1 MAEEKKQDVSK
12 TNETQNA
19 ANKKPQKMTVDSKVD
34 PKQLESHPGWTNITD
49 NVMAQG
55 VGVRDLQGVMGNSAA
70 LKARQHLLNP
80 KKYKT
85 EYKKPNPGKM
95 PNNKD
100 PFPVDLKIEEFEAH
114 FPATRIYEMDTHVH
128 GQAAAQA
135 AMNVGNNAEKR
146 LVKLENN
153 MATLMR
159 LLFRVGSRMVINC
172 QYYGGQTPFE
182 KYKTIRCLCDDRVS
196 DGQNVQLDQCLYCTR
211 FEPVDG
217 QCYEI
222 MNDLGVNVAV
232 ALDDNQASY
241 NTIQDYVTQGRVEK
255 FHEALD
261 MAKVDLSMVTTRNQ
275 TEVDFDKAWGEG
287 LKMNWKYVPKEDQ
300 KTHIN
305 WRQSIN
311 DDGSNIGRLD
321 SYPGNEANAGYNIVG
336 NETSSTTAVMEKN
349 KAAMDAFQ
357 PKQTEGTSS
366 DNVKQAITEGKNIA
380 TNKDDCL
387 NYFKGEEYNKVKALC
402 RDKGVDPLVVG
413 CISYATRNTDYDSL
427 INSYQDCGSKIGTKN
442 PAIIVA
448 AMGTSPEVFTG
459 RLKQGSTDPEKR
471 SSYDALPR
479 FDLPLKEKKA
489 TTSEDSGSGA
499 TEYEEPTDK
508 QQLIWKDRDNWLWA
522 EIAERFARR
531 AEVAGGNMN
540 IDWFPKTCY
549 LYCMIAPELSNSRFD
564 EGEYGFP
571 FFDDQFEK
579 YGMNYSSEYG
589 MRTLNGTTKM
599 HYGIDIGSEG
609 GAEIHAVHDGTVK
622 EDGTGPCW
630 GDWHGICIDHGDGT
644 YSRYLHCE
652 TMCVKAGDQVTKGQ
666 VIGTVGGY
674 KGYDTHL
681 HLEISPGDA
690 LATKSPQGPLDYFP
704 KFRGVVNKGD
714 ALKPA

>member
-1 MAEEKKQDVSK
+1 
-12 TNETQNA
+12 
-19 ANKKPQKMTVDSKVD
+19 
-34 PKQLESHPGWTNITD
+34 
-49 NVMAQG
+49 
-55 VGVRDLQGVMGNSAA
+55 
-70 LKARQHLLNP
+70 
-80 KKYKT
+80 
-85 EYKKPNPGKM
+85 
-95 PNNKD
+95 
-100 PFPVDLKIEEFEAH
+100 
-114 FPATRIYEMDTHVH
+114 
-128 GQAAAQA
+128 
-135 AMNVGNNAEKR
+135 
-146 LVKLENN
+146 
-153 MATLMR
+153 
-159 LLFRVGSRMVINC
+159 
-172 QYYGGQTPFE
+172 
-182 KYKTIRCLCDDRVS
+182 
-196 DGQNVQLDQCLYCTR
+196 
-211 FEPVDG
+211 
-217 QCYEI
+217 

-261 MAKVDLSMVTTRNQ
+261 MAKVDLSTVTTRNQ
-275 TEVDFDKAWGEG
+275 TEVDFDQAWGEG

-336 NETSSTTAVMEKN
+336 NDTNSTTAIMEKN
-349 KAAMDAFQ
+349 KAAMDNFQ
-357 PKQTEGTSS
+357 TKISQDGSKLSS
-366 DNVKQAITEGKNIA
+366 VDVTPFITEGKNITA
-380 TNKDDCL
+380 NKDDCL
-387 NYFKGEEYNKVKALC
+387 NYFKGEEYNKLKALC
-402 RDKGVDPLVVG
+402 MGKEADPLVIG

-427 INSYQDCGSKIGTKN
+427 IKSYLDCSNKIGTKN
-442 PAIIVA
+442 PAVVVA
-448 AMGTSPEVFTG
+448 AMGTCPEVFTG
-459 RLKQGSTDPEKR
+459 RLKQNGSDPAKR
-471 SSYDALPR
+471 SSYDELPR
-479 FDLPLKEKKA
+479 FDLPLKGKKA
-489 TTSEDSGSGA
+489 VTGDSSSSSSG
-499 TEYEEPTDK
+499 EEWEEPTDK
-508 QQLIWKDRDNWLWA
+508 QQLIWKDRDTWLWA
-522 EIAERFARR
+522 DIAERFARR
-531 AEVAGGNMN
+531 AEVAGNTT
-540 IDWFPKTCY
+540 DLALFPKTCY

-589 MRTLNGTTKM
+589 MRTIDGETKM
-599 HYGIDIGSEG
+599 HFGIDIGSEG

-652 TMCVKAGDQVTKGQ
+652 TMCVTAGQKVTKGQ
-666 VIGTVGGY
+666 VIGTVGGWGK
-674 KGYDTHL
+674 KGAKSYATHL

-690 LATKSPQGPLDYFP
+690 VATKSPQGPLDYFP